1 MLAILK
7 CLHYFC
13 SQPIRGEIRSYSPK
27 PASSRRKCSSC
38 GKIKRISKCRR
49 ITSNSYC
56 LCGKQD
62 SEKSGRSS
70 INETDNQENTNSR
83 SKTGQQ
89 AWMKNNSNN
98 NDSENNFIRLASYSN
113 TDDLNMLKMGKIC
126 RSKIC
131 DFSTLKNSDKSNTES
146 DVSRSDKNS
155 VSVIVPTTRKI
166 FAPLKQDEHG
176 GASAVV
182 SFTIDES
189 ENIQKD
195 ETYTSNNTDPNYI
208 NRPWFRDLQSKSV
221 IPVKQEEAVE
231 AKSVSE
237 NLVNQ
242 SQDRKK
248 SLLEMHANVDKL
260 PPASPL
266 SPKRIINK
274 ENSSSIKMMI
284 AHYNKLMSE
293 NPEKKPLDSNCWASS
308 LQKSPVLERR
318 NRFEHFRNTSEMN
331 NIRKSKSAVLAVKN
345 QKLEARNGDDNDR
358 NIQFSI
364 SKSSSAGSI
373 QYRSLSPPN
382 EYKREM
388 KQIETV
394 EVGKTSERSPV
405 IDVKF
410 NGKSENQNPNSTVTY
425 TEDSLFVS
433 PALEKNSS
441 FESVISA
448 TKLRTMKLQ
457 EAKNKFFNEYTSP
470 VIAQRS
476 AKTDEFRSNYNC
488 NQPLTANVKTKHDE
502 RSNSNRE
509 SESSFNLSL
518 NKSIS
523 TGAIDDRTKSCN
535 LPACEKSPSK
545 SKFGF
550 FSIASRF
557 RKVKMR
563 RHKDPEVSAV
573 SSLCRASLLVNL
585 SKDGKQKADYVNSS
599 KSCPSSPVMQRSIS
613 KRNSSSN

>member
-1 MLAILK
+1 M
-7 CLHYFC
+7 
-13 SQPIRGEIRSYSPK
+13 
-27 PASSRRKCSSC
+27 
-38 GKIKRISKCRR
+38 
-49 ITSNSYC
+49 
-56 LCGKQD
+56 CGKQEC
-62 SEKSGRSS
+62 EKSGRSS

-89 AWMKNNSNN
+89 ARINNSCNN

-113 TDDLNMLKMGKIC
+113 TDNPNMLKMGKIC

-131 DFSTLKNSDKSNTES
+131 DFSTLKNSDKTNIEP
-146 DVSRSDKNS
+146 DILKSDKNS
-155 VSVIVPTTRKI
+155 VNVIVPTTRKI

-189 ENIQKD
+189 ENLQKD
-195 ETYTSNNTDPNYI
+195 EIYTTNNADSNYA
-208 NRPWFRDLQSKSV
+208 NRPWFHDLQLKSV
-221 IPVKQEEAVE
+221 TPVKQDEAVD
-231 AKSVSE
+231 AKPVSE
-237 NLVNQ
+237 NFVDQ
-242 SQDRKK
+242 SQDKKK

-266 SPKRIINK
+266 SVKRIINK

-284 AHYNKLMSE
+284 AHYNKLMLE
-293 NPEKKPLDSNCWASS
+293 NVEKKPLDSNCWASS

-345 QKLEARNGDDNDR
+345 QKLEAKNGDDVDG
-358 NIQFSI
+358 NIQFGI

-373 QYRSLSPPN
+373 QYRPPTPPN

-394 EVGKTSERSPV
+394 EVGRAAELKPV

-410 NGKSENQNPNSTVTY
+410 KEKSENENPNSTVIQ
-425 TEDSLFVS
+425 TEGSLFVS
-433 PALEKNSS
+433 PAFEKNSS
-441 FESVISA
+441 FENVISE

-457 EAKNKFFNEYTSP
+457 EAKNKFFSEYASP
-470 VIAQRS
+470 AITQRS

-488 NQPLTANVKTKHDE
+488 NQPVTANVKTKNGE

-550 FSIASRF
+550 SSIASRF

-563 RHKDPEVSAV
+563 RHKDPEVSAI